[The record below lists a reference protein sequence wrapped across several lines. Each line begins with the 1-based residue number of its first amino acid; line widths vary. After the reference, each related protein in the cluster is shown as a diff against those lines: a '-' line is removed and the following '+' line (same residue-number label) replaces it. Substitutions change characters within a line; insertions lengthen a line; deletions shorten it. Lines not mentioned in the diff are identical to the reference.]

1 MSKRTDSHCISH
13 AENIFSGDAS
23 IAGGGRGIP
32 RASLVQVSLGA
43 PILLDANG
51 LVTGEDSTAAPTG
64 GFPFAL
70 TFDGALWST
79 PDTDVTLDVP
89 RGIQIVADAA
99 CAVVAVVYGTDKYGV
114 PMQESITFDG
124 TTPVFG
130 LKAFKIVTAVTVSAD
145 TESSVTIGTSD
156 ILGLPFRLENVAD
169 VSVINENDQN
179 LYQVTAQTAAAAGAA
194 TAVATEAQVSASVTQ
209 TMVATEALTAAALT
223 ENSADTTPDVTIAD
237 PTASTLTATG
247 SGLDATGKTELDAKF
262 VICDSNF
269 ADLADQLNKQT
280 VDSADQRV
288 AIEQAVVDLADY
300 KVQVDALVVESTD
313 YKATIDALIVDLA
326 ALVVQFDKVVTD
338 AAAVDTGTLVKA
350 DATATATATTGDV
363 RGTYNPTAVLDGT
376 KVFKMTYKPKGR
388 NTRGAYGS
396 VQYRA

>member
-13 AENIFSGDAS
+13 AESIFSGDAS

-32 RASLVQVSLGA
+32 RASFVQVSLGA
-43 PILLDANG
+43 PVLLDANG
-51 LVTGEDSTAAPTG
+51 LVTGETLGAAG
-64 GFPFAL
+64 DF
-70 TFDGALWST
+70 TFDGALWTT
-79 PDTDVTLDVP
+79 PATSVTLDVP
-89 RGIQIVADAA
+89 RGVQIVNAGAS
-99 CAVVAVVYGTDKYGV
+99 VSVITFYGTDKYGV
-114 PMQESITFDG
+114 PMQESITSDG
-124 TTPVFG
+124 ATPVFG
-130 LKAFKIVTAVTVSAD
+130 LKAFKTITRIASDSD
-145 TESSVTIGTSD
+145 TTGNVTIGTSD

-169 VSVINENDQN
+169 ILVINENNVNVYDSA
-179 LYQVTAQTAAAAGAA
+179 AQTAAAAGAA
-194 TAVATEAQVSASVTQ
+194 TALATEAQVSASVTQ

-223 ENSADTTPDVTIAD
+223 ENSGQTTPNTTIVDVTGGVTD
-237 PTASTLTATG
+237 NSG
-247 SGLDATGKTELDAKF
+247 SGLDAGAKTEIDALF
-262 VICDSNF
+262 VLVDDNF
-269 ADLADQLNKQT
+269 ADIADQLNKQT

-300 KVQVDALVVESTD
+300 KTNVDALVVESTD

-326 ALVVQFDKVVTD
+326 ALVVQFDKVVLD